1 MAGPIS
7 RVPRGLSSL
16 LQLKGGLSNPN
27 ELADFVIPTM
37 EMLDFY
43 QTDKRERSVSSIID
57 APDPVPDNEL
67 HIIWHMHWEALLPAA
82 ITLIQISP
90 VIRVSGTLS
99 KSILPNLSS
108 LFQGNDFLVAS
119 YGQMPL
125 FALPGTIFAFV
136 VNRRMV
142 AASNTSF
149 SLEREFTRLQL

>member
-1 MAGPIS
+1 
-7 RVPRGLSSL
+7 
-16 LQLKGGLSNPN
+16 
-27 ELADFVIPTM
+27 M

-43 QTDKRERSVSSIID
+43 QTDKRERSVSSIVVADTVLFPSSIID